1 MYNNISYIDN
11 QDDTKK
17 SVNAFLEEWY
27 NESPFISVNTS
38 GSTGSSVQVFL
49 EKENMIISAKKTID
63 FLGIQPNSTTLLC
76 LSIETIAGKM
86 MVVRSIVGNLALI
99 IGPTN
104 SNPLKNIDL
113 NIDFAAFVPLQIQK
127 ILDSNPEKLKA
138 IKSTIV
144 GGGPISNKLEYQ
156 LKQQEITL
164 FHTFG
169 MTETISHVA
178 LRRVGFKGENFFRG
192 LKGIY
197 FSVENGQLIIHYPE
211 IGLIEL
217 KTTDL
222 VKLNSDNTF
231 EWIGRADFIINSG
244 GIKINPEEVEFTLSF
259 LISQPFL
266 IAGLPDE
273 KLGKKVVLIIES
285 QENMNFS
292 KIDFAS
298 ILSKYSI
305 PKMVYFI
312 PKFERTLS
320 GKINRIETVK
330 LLKKYV
336 PKEIL

>member
-1 MYNNISYIDN
+1 
-11 QDDTKK
+11 
-17 SVNAFLEEWY
+17 
-27 NESPFISVNTS
+27 
-38 GSTGSSVQVFL
+38 
-49 EKENMIISAKKTID
+49 
-63 FLGIQPNSTTLLC
+63 
-76 LSIETIAGKM
+76 
-86 MVVRSIVGNLALI
+86 
-99 IGPTN
+99 
-104 SNPLKNIDL
+104 
-113 NIDFAAFVPLQIQK
+113 
-127 ILDSNPEKLKA
+127 
-138 IKSTIV
+138 
-144 GGGPISNKLEYQ
+144 
-156 LKQQEITL
+156 
-164 FHTFG
+164 

>member
-1 MYNNISYIDN
+1 MYNNISYIDI

-27 NESPFISVNTS
+27 DESLFITVNTS
-38 GSTGSSVQVFL
+38 GSTGSPTQIFL
-49 EKENMIISAKKTID
+49 KKENMIISAKKTID
-63 FLGIQPNSTTLLC
+63 FLGIQPNSTALLC

-86 MVVRSIVGNLALI
+86 MVVRSIIGNLALI

-127 ILDSNPEKLKA
+127 ILDSNPEKIKA
-138 IKSTIV
+138 IKSSIV
-144 GGGPISNKLEYQ
+144 GGGPISNKLEDQ
-156 LKQQEITL
+156 LKQHEITL

-178 LRRVGFKGENFFRG
+178 LRRVGFNGENFFRG

-197 FSVENGQLIIHYPE
+197 FNVENEQLIIHYPE
-211 IGLIEL
+211 IGLIEI

-244 GIKINPEEVEFTLSF
+244 GIKINPEEVGLTLSF
-259 LISQPFL
+259 LITQPFL
-266 IAGLPDE
+266 IAGLPD
-273 KLGKKVVLIIES
+273 KNLGDKVVLIIES
-285 QENMNFS
+285 KETINFS
-292 KIDFAS
+292 KKDFSS
-298 ILSKYSI
+298 ILTKFSI
-305 PKMVYFI
+305 PKLVYFI
-312 PKFERTLS
+312 PQFERTLS
-320 GKINRIETVK
+320 GKINRIETIK
-330 LLKKYV
+330 LIKKYV
-336 PKEIL
+336 AKEIL